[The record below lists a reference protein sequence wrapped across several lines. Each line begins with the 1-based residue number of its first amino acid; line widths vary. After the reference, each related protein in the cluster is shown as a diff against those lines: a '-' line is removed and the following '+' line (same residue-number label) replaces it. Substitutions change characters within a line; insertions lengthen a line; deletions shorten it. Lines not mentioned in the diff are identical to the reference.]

1 MAVDYKAIGHRI
13 KNARVK
19 KNLTQEQLS
28 EIISMS
34 IPHISHIENG
44 QTKASLESIVR
55 IANALDA
62 SVDSFLYDNIAAAYK
77 AYDKD
82 FKDLLE
88 DCSVKE
94 RQIIYE
100 TAQQLAKSIKK

>member
-1 MAVDYKAIGHRI
+1 MAVDHKAIGLRV

-19 KNLTQEQLS
+19 KGLTQENLS
-28 EIISMS
+28 DETGIS

-44 QTKASLESIVR
+44 LTKASIDSLVA
-55 IANALDA
+55 IANALGV
-62 SVDSFLYDNIAAAYK
+62 SMDSLLYDNIAVSYE

-88 DCSVKE
+88 NCSVREK
-94 RQIIYE
+94 QIVLE
-100 TAQQLAKSIKK
+100 TTQQLVRSIKK